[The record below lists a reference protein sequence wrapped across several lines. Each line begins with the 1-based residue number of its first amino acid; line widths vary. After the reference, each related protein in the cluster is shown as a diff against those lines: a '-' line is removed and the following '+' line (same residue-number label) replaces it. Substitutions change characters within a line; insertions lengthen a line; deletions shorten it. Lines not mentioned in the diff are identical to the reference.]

1 MKTKNIS
8 TEAQTIDINIIDW
21 STVNKNLTARIH
33 EMDVE
38 AKKLNIQYEIAS
50 NYVGYYYDSKK
61 EKGLLISR
69 DANVYSAKHNDNSGE
84 ETFRIPVYRKTEKG
98 IIAVAPEFHS
108 NLTYKTIEDSQNGN
122 YVSLLEFMGDRYK
135 HNERIEF
142 NEYRLFQIIRDL

>member
-1 MKTKNIS
+1 MKTKYIS
-8 TEAQTIDINIIDW
+8 PEAQTIDINIIDW

-33 EMDVE
+33 EMDSE
-38 AKKLNIQYEIAS
+38 AKRLNVQYEIAS

-69 DANVYSAKHNDNSGE
+69 DANAYSPKHHDNSGE

-98 IIAVAPEFHS
+98 IIATAPEFHS

-122 YVSLLEFMGDRYK
+122 YESLPEFMGERYRC
-135 HNERIEF
+135 NERIEF
-142 NEYRLFQIIRDL
+142 NEHRLLQIIRDL